1 VLIRAVSV
9 YEIRVPLKIM
19 PIDSISPLDG
29 RYAEQTTEIAA
40 YFSEAALIRFRV
52 QVEVEWLI
60 ALAQNDALP
69 EVRRFDHEEVALL
82 RALARRFSDENAQRV
97 KEIEKTTRHDV
108 KAVEYWIKE
117 QLESTSLAKVSE
129 WVHFACTSEDINN
142 LAYALMLKGGIET
155 VWRPAAETLQER
167 VAQMAEELK
176 SVPMLAR
183 THGQP
188 ASPTTLGKELA
199 VFAWRWKRQLKQ
211 SAQLEFLGK
220 INGAVGNFNAHAAAY
235 PEADWP
241 QMAREFVEGL
251 GLTYNPL
258 TTQIES
264 HDWIAE
270 LCHNMARFNSILV
283 DFDRDIWSYISLNY
297 FKQQVVAG
305 AVGSSTM
312 PHKVNPINF
321 ENSEAN
327 AEIGN
332 ALLLHLANKLPISR
346 LQRDLTD
353 SSTLR
358 NLGTALGHSL
368 LAIRSALRGL
378 DALSVNREVL
388 AGDLNEAWE
397 VLAEPVQTVMRKHGH
412 ENPYEKLK
420 ELTRG
425 AGISRERMAEF
436 IRSLELPESERE
448 RLLKMTP
455 ASYIGLAE
463 KLVETK

>member
-1 VLIRAVSV
+1 MSINA
-9 YEIRVPLKIM
+9 
-19 PIDSISPLDG
+19 ISPLDG
-29 RYAEQTTEIAA
+29 RYQEQTKEIAA
-40 YFSEAALIRFRV
+40 YFSEAALIKFRV

-60 ALAQNDALP
+60 ALSQNDALP
-69 EVRRFDHEEVALL
+69 EVRHFDHSEVSLL
-82 RALARRFSDENAQRV
+82 RALVRRFSDENAQRV
-97 KEIEKTTRHDV
+97 KEIEKITRHDV

-117 QLESTSLAKVSE
+117 QLEGTSLAPVGE

-142 LAYALMLKGGIET
+142 LAYALMLKGGIES
-155 VWRPAAETLQER
+155 VWRPAAEKLRNRVQE
-167 VAQMAEELK
+167 MARANAR
-176 SVPMLAR
+176 VPMLSR

-188 ASPTTLGKELA
+188 ASPSTLGKELA
-199 VFAWRWKRQLKQ
+199 VFAWRWQRQLKQ
-211 SAQLEFLGK
+211 STQLEYLGK
-220 INGAVGNFNAHAAAY
+220 INGAVGCFNAHVSAY

-241 QMAREFVEGL
+241 GIARSFVESL

-270 LCHNMARFNSILV
+270 LCHNIARFNSILV

-327 AEIGN
+327 AELSN
-332 ALLLHLANKLPISR
+332 AQLIHLANKLPISR

-358 NLGTALGHSL
+358 NLGVALGHSL
-368 LAIRSALRGL
+368 LAIRSCGRGL
-378 DALSVNREVL
+378 DALSVNYDVL
-388 AGDLNEAWE
+388 AADLNSTWE

-412 ENPYEKLK
+412 ANPYEKLK

-425 AGISRERMAEF
+425 AGISRQAMAEF
-436 IRSLELPESERE
+436 IRSLDLPESERE
-448 RLLKMTP
+448 RLLQMTP
-455 ASYIGLAE
+455 ANYIGLAE
-463 KLVETK
+463 ELVEASQ

>member
-1 VLIRAVSV
+1 
-9 YEIRVPLKIM
+9 M
-19 PIDSISPLDG
+19 PINAISPLDG
-29 RYAEQTTEIAA
+29 RYQEQTTEIAA
-40 YFSEAALIRFRV
+40 YFSEAALIRYRV

-82 RALARRFSDENAQRV
+82 RALVRRFSDENAGRV

-117 QLESTSLAKVSE
+117 QLEGTSLAKVAE

-142 LAYALMLKGGIET
+142 LAYALMLKGGIEN
-155 VWRPAAETLQER
+155 VWRPAGETLQKR

-176 SVPMLAR
+176 AIPMLSR

-188 ASPTTLGKELA
+188 ASPSTLGKELA
-199 VFAWRWKRQLKQ
+199 VFAWRWKRQLQQ
-211 SAQLEFLGK
+211 STALEFLGK

-241 QMAREFVEGL
+241 TIAREFVEGL

-270 LCHNMARFNSILV
+270 LCHNVARFNSILV
-283 DFDRDIWSYISLNY
+283 DFDRDMWSYISLNY

-327 AEIGN
+327 AEIAN

-378 DALSVNREVL
+378 DALSVNREVM
-388 AGDLNEAWE
+388 AGDLNETWE
-397 VLAEPVQTVMRKHGH
+397 VLAEPVQTVMRKHGYD
-412 ENPYEKLK
+412 NPYEKLK

-455 ASYIGLAE
+455 ASYVGLAE
-463 KLVETK
+463 QLIEPAQ

>member
-1 VLIRAVSV
+1 MSINAV
-9 YEIRVPLKIM
+9 
-19 PIDSISPLDG
+19 SPLDG
-29 RYAEQTTEIAA
+29 RYEEQLVDIAA
-40 YFSEAALIRFRV
+40 YFSEAALIKFRV

-60 ALAQNDALP
+60 ALAESAHLP
-69 EVRRFDHEEVALL
+69 ELRRLDSEEILFLRALVRRFDEASAL
-82 RALARRFSDENAQRV
+82 RV

-117 QLESTSLAKVSE
+117 QLEGRSLAEIGE

-142 LAYALMLKGGIET
+142 LAYALMLKGGIQN
-155 VWRPAAETLQER
+155 VWQPAAEKLQAR
-167 VAQMAEELK
+167 VAQIALENRAI
-176 SVPMLAR
+176 PMLSR

-199 VFAWRWKRQLKQ
+199 VFSWRWQRQLKQ
-211 SAQLEFLGK
+211 VGALEYLGK
-220 INGAVGNFNAHAAAY
+220 INGAVGCFNAHAAAY
-235 PEADWP
+235 PDAPWP
-241 QMAREFVEGL
+241 EIAREFVEGL

-270 LCHNMARFNSILV
+270 LCHAVARFNSILV
-283 DFDRDIWSYISLNY
+283 DFDRDVWLYISLNY

-327 AEIGN
+327 AEFSN
-332 ALLLHLANKLPISR
+332 SQLLHLAGKLPVSR

-358 NLGTALGHSL
+358 NLGVAVGHSL
-368 LAIRSALRGL
+368 LAIRSCGRGL
-378 DALSVNREVL
+378 DALSVNYAALE
-388 AGDLNEAWE
+388 ADLNEAWE

-412 ENPYEKLK
+412 ANPYEKLK
-420 ELTRG
+420 ELTQG
-425 AGISRERMAEF
+425 ARITREAMQTF
-436 IRSLELPESERE
+436 ITSLDLPSDERA
-448 RLLKMTP
+448 RLLNMTP
-455 ASYIGLAE
+455 ANYIGLASE
-463 KLVETK
+463 LAECGTKLWQLQKLTSL

>member
-1 VLIRAVSV
+1 MSISAV
-9 YEIRVPLKIM
+9 
-19 PIDSISPLDG
+19 SPLDG
-29 RYAEQTTEIAA
+29 RYQEQLADVSA
-40 YFSEAALIRFRV
+40 YFSEAALIKFRV

-60 ALAQNDALP
+60 ALAASAHLP
-69 EVRRFDHEEVALL
+69 ELRRLASEEVAFLRALVRRFDESHAL
-82 RALARRFSDENAQRV
+82 RV

-108 KAVEYWIKE
+108 KAVEYFIKE
-117 QLESTSLAKVSE
+117 QLAGTSLAEVAE
-129 WVHFACTSEDINN
+129 WVHFSCTSEDINN
-142 LAYALMLKGGIET
+142 LAYALMLKGGIEN
-155 VWRPAAETLQER
+155 VWRPAADKLRTR
-167 VAQMAEELK
+167 VAEIAMKNRL
-176 SVPMLAR
+176 VPMLSR

-199 VFAWRWKRQLKQ
+199 VYAWRWQRQLKQ
-211 SAQLEFLGK
+211 IGAIEYLGK
-220 INGAVGNFNAHAAAY
+220 INGAVGCFNAHVAAY
-235 PEADWP
+235 PDAPWP
-241 QMAREFVEGL
+241 EIAQEFVEGL

-270 LCHNMARFNSILV
+270 LCHGVARFNSIMV
-283 DFDRDIWSYISLNY
+283 DFDRDIWFYISLNY

-327 AEIGN
+327 AEFSN
-332 ALLLHLANKLPISR
+332 SQLLHLAAKLPISR

-358 NLGTALGHSL
+358 NLGVAIGHSL
-368 LAIRSALRGL
+368 LAIRSCGRGL
-378 DALSVNREVL
+378 DALSVNHAALE
-388 AGDLNEAWE
+388 ADLNEAWE

-412 ENPYEKLK
+412 ANPYEKLK

-425 AGISRERMAEF
+425 ARITRESMQEF
-436 IRSLELPESERE
+436 IGGLDLPPEERA
-448 RLLKMTP
+448 RLLEMTP
-455 ASYIGLAE
+455 ASYTGVASELAAIAE
-463 KLVETK
+463 H

>member
-1 VLIRAVSV
+1 MSIN
-9 YEIRVPLKIM
+9 
-19 PIDSISPLDG
+19 SISPLDG
-29 RYAEQTTEIAA
+29 RYQEQTSEIAA

-60 ALAQNDALP
+60 ALAQNDNLP
-69 EVRRFDHEEVALL
+69 EVRRFDHKEITLL
-82 RALARRFSDENAQRV
+82 RALVRRFTQENALRV

-117 QLESTSLAKVSE
+117 QLEGTSLAKVSE

-142 LAYALMLKGGIET
+142 LAYALMLKGGLEN
-155 VWRPAAETLQER
+155 VWRPAAEKLQAR
-167 VAQMAEELK
+167 VFQMAEELK
-176 SVPMLAR
+176 NVPMLSR

-188 ASPTTLGKELA
+188 ASPSTLGKELA
-199 VFAWRWKRQLKQ
+199 VFAWRWKRQLEQ
-211 SAQLEFLGK
+211 NERLEFLGK
-220 INGAVGNFNAHAAAY
+220 INGAVGNFNAHVAAY
-235 PEADWP
+235 PAANWP
-241 QMAREFVEGL
+241 QIAQNFVESL

-270 LCHNMARFNSILV
+270 LCHNVARFNSILV
-283 DFDRDIWSYISLNY
+283 DFDRDVWSYISLNY

-327 AEIGN
+327 AEISN
-332 ALLLHLANKLPISR
+332 AQLLHLAGKLPISR

-368 LAIRSALRGL
+368 LSIRSCLRGL
-378 DALSVNREVL
+378 DALSVNRDVL
-388 AGDLNEAWE
+388 ARDLNEAWE
-397 VLAEPVQTVMRKHGH
+397 VLAEPVQTVMRKQGH

-425 AGISRERMAEF
+425 AGISRHVMAEF
-436 IRSLELPESERE
+436 IRGLDLPASERE
-448 RLLKMTP
+448 RLLQMTP
-455 ASYIGLAE
+455 ANYVGLAE
-463 KLVETK
+463 QLIEPAQIKRSDSEEN

>member
-1 VLIRAVSV
+1 MSINAV
-9 YEIRVPLKIM
+9 
-19 PIDSISPLDG
+19 SPLDG
-29 RYAEQTTEIAA
+29 RYHEQTKEIAVF
-40 YFSEAALIRFRV
+40 FSEAALIRFRV

-60 ALAQNDALP
+60 ALSQSEHLP
-69 EVRRFDHEEVALL
+69 EVRRFSHDETSLL
-82 RALARRFSDENAQRV
+82 RSLVRRFGEENALRV

-117 QLESTSLAKVSE
+117 QLEGTSLAEVGE

-142 LAYALMLKGGIET
+142 LAYALMLKGGIES
-155 VWRPAAETLQER
+155 VWQPAAQKLKER
-167 VAQMAEELK
+167 VDEMARTNAQ
-176 SVPMLAR
+176 VPMLSR

-188 ASPTTLGKELA
+188 ASPSTLGKELA
-199 VFAWRWKRQLKQ
+199 VFAWRWTRQLKQ
-211 SAQLEFLGK
+211 ISQIEYLGK
-220 INGAVGNFNAHAAAY
+220 INGAVGCFNAHAAAY
-235 PEADWP
+235 PEAPWP
-241 QMAREFVEGL
+241 QIAREFVEGL

-270 LCHNMARFNSILV
+270 LCHNVARFNSILV
-283 DFDRDIWSYISLNY
+283 DFDRDVWFYISLNY

-327 AEIGN
+327 AEFSN
-332 ALLLHLANKLPISR
+332 SQLLHLAGKLPISR

-358 NLGTALGHSL
+358 NLGVAIGHSL
-368 LAIRSALRGL
+368 LAIRSCLRGL
-378 DALSVNREVL
+378 DALSVNHEVL
-388 AGDLNEAWE
+388 AADLNGAWE

-412 ENPYEKLK
+412 ANPYEKLK

-425 AGISRERMAEF
+425 TGISRERLAEF
-436 IRSLELPESERE
+436 IRGLDLPESERE

-455 ASYIGLAE
+455 ASYIGLAKE
-463 KLVETK
+463 LVES